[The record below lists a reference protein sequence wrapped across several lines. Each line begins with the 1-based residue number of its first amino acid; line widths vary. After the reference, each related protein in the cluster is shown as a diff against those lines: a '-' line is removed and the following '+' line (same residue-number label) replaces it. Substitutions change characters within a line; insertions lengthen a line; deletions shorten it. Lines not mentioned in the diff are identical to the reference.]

1 MALLLAQAADTA
13 ADTAEIPCIRNTIRL
28 ELKKR
33 EDGTYEL
40 DVRSYEGPP
49 LALFILNTLKKIERG
64 SLLLVLYDDPSSR
77 DNFEAAFNRD
87 GYKIVEMQK
96 GAGEFRMTIKK
107 D

>member
-1 MALLLAQAADTA
+1 MVLHPVAAATA
-13 ADTAEIPCIRNTIRL
+13 AATAEIPHIQNTVRL

-49 LALFILNTLKKIERG
+49 LALFILNALKKIEGG
-64 SLLLVLYDDPSSR
+64 SSLLVLYDDPSSQGE
-77 DNFEAAFNRD
+77 FEIAFNRD
-87 GYKIVEMQK
+87 GYEIVERQK
-96 GAGEFRMTIKK
+96 GRGEFRMTIKK